1 MSNDKIDAY
10 TVFGYI
16 RQLDKVL
23 KSSDCALFQNI
34 PESIILTCIEYY
46 QIGDYFEFA
55 GDCVEISDDK
65 TTIVKLNDASWSNS
79 SYGTYISSIGNS
91 ICKWDIKIHK
101 AKPYQVNGSYLAL
114 GISSIGNSI
123 CKWDIKIHKAKPYQ
137 VNGSYLALG
146 ISSGMSLDTSFIR
159 IKSKGYHYGY
169 GGWQGVTLK
178 TSHCWGKEYGEP
190 YGTNDVVS
198 IELNLKNRTV
208 TFYKNQQNQG
218 VAYTDVRID
227 HSIGYRL
234 AVSMYAKGTSVE
246 ILKFR
251 ETFRINKNK

>member
-79 SYGTYISSIGNS
+79 SYGTY
-91 ICKWDIKIHK
+91 
-101 AKPYQVNGSYLAL
+101 
-114 GISSIGNSI
+114 ISSIGNSI